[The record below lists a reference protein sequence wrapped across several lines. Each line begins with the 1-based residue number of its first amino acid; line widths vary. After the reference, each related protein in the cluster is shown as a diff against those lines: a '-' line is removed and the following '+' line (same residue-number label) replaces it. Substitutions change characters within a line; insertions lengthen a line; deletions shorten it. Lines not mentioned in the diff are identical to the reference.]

1 MRDLFI
7 HEKDNTEVVNDTKV
21 YHHMS
26 ESAAKTLESEMPRIL
41 DLDYWSAG
49 FQAIEPFLR
58 SYTYGGSSA
67 SFCSNYAEKIADKLD
82 PFKVDEGEH
91 TWVYKLFRSA
101 DRSSSSLL
109 LPGVTDSDVQA
120 YANVARILSGNEK
133 VVKGTIKNSRMYGVL
148 FKSLLEVP
156 EGDRYSPNLVYAAYL
171 YRYGSR
177 ETLDAMLPD
186 AVEDLKIQL
195 GLYADEFIE
204 VFDRV
209 KAFVEDDNQIYQWYC
224 DGVRD
229 AIANAWRYGAGGMKG
244 SDILSTGLLY
254 SLPQWVSE
262 QLKAYLVNHPIY
274 NEMKVTS
281 TDMFDILQYSLLG
294 EKTLD
299 DPFLVHI
306 FTLNTRNVT
315 SLLDKLR
322 EDYWAIKEGAHIG
335 WMRVRY
341 QLLSEKGIQTGYATQ
356 RDYDNDLKLRGFDLS
371 GGNGNVTQSY

>member
-1 MRDLFI
+1 M
-7 HEKDNTEVVNDTKV
+7 
-21 YHHMS
+21 
-26 ESAAKTLESEMPRIL
+26 
-41 DLDYWSAG
+41 
-49 FQAIEPFLR
+49 
-58 SYTYGGSSA
+58 
-67 SFCSNYAEKIADKLD
+67 
-82 PFKVDEGEH
+82 
-91 TWVYKLFRSA
+91 
-101 DRSSSSLL
+101 
-109 LPGVTDSDVQA
+109 
-120 YANVARILSGNEK
+120 
-133 VVKGTIKNSRMYGVL
+133 
-148 FKSLLEVP
+148 
-156 EGDRYSPNLVYAAYL
+156 
-171 YRYGSR
+171 
-177 ETLDAMLPD
+177 
-186 AVEDLKIQL
+186 
-195 GLYADEFIE
+195 
-204 VFDRV
+204 
-209 KAFVEDDNQIYQWYC
+209 
-224 DGVRD
+224 
-229 AIANAWRYGAGGMKG
+229 
-244 SDILSTGLLY
+244 LY